1 MQMFTVSKFDLP
13 RYWWAYAGHIEERVG
28 EIVEG
33 DNSYF
38 LRKQDAI
45 HHAENL
51 KTIRLHREFL
61 ELKNRVTPMA
71 LKILRI
77 RSLWNSTLRANV
89 QSYLDKL
96 HAAEQALATIPA
108 VEIAYLPDSIPVT
121 GDRIAL
127 GTRVYEFDS
136 YSLQLHVSTVESES
150 IRYYEFHPEGVAAS
164 YRLSNGRSVNS
175 TLESGFSNIEYYLDS
190 EEANTR
196 MRDAVNSRIEEL
208 QEQLR

>member
-1 MQMFTVSKFDLP
+1 MFTVSKFDLP
-13 RYWWAYAGHIEERVG
+13 RYWWAYAGNIEERVG

-33 DNSYF
+33 DSSYF

-51 KTIRLHREFL
+51 KTIRLRRDYL
-61 ELKNRVTPMA
+61 GLKNRVTAVVLM
-71 LKILRI
+71 ILRI

-89 QSYLDKL
+89 QSYLEKL
-96 HAAEQALATIPA
+96 HAAEQALTSTPE
-108 VEIAYLPDSIPVT
+108 VEIAYLPDSIPVQ

-136 YSLQLHVSTVESES
+136 HSLQLHVSTVESEHIS
-150 IRYYEFHPEGVAAS
+150 YYEFHPEGVAAS
-164 YRLSNGRSVNS
+164 YRLSNGRHVKS
-175 TLESGFSNIEYYLDS
+175 TLESDFYNVKYYLDS
-190 EEANTR
+190 YEADTQ